1 MPRCPKG
8 TRKNKKTGICENNN
22 NNNKTRKQQLEI
34 KLKKCLDELKK
45 NKNYK
50 NLTEQKNYR
59 KLESKCI
66 ELKYKIENLDTNKHL
81 TEEEVLSIMEPYTID
96 IDSENRESIKERLMA
111 LTYSEKYKSC
121 FSGKKTKNLYY
132 MADDK
137 LACFFKYGDKI

>member
-8 TRKNKKTGICENNN
+8 TRKNKKTGICENNTN
-22 NNNKTRKQQLEI
+22 TRKQQYEI
-34 KLKKCLDELKK
+34 KLKGCLDELKK

-50 NLTEQKNYR
+50 NLTEQKKYR
-59 KLESKCI
+59 KLLYKC
-66 ELKYKIENLDTNKHL
+66 EDLDNKIKNLDTDKHL
-81 TEEEVLSIMEPYTID
+81 TEEEALRIMEPYTID
-96 IDSENRESIKERLMA
+96 IDSENRESIKQKLMA

-137 LACFFKYGDKI
+137 LACFFKYGDQI

>member
-22 NNNKTRKQQLEI
+22 TRKQQLQI
-34 KLKKCLDELKK
+34 KLKGCLDELKK

-50 NLTEQKNYR
+50 NLTEQKKYR
-59 KLESKCI
+59 KLLYKC
-66 ELKYKIENLDTNKHL
+66 EDLDDKIKNLDTDKHL
-81 TEEEVLSIMEPYTID
+81 TEEEVLRIMEPYNVD
-96 IDSENRESIKERLMA
+96 IDSENRESIKQKLMA

>member
-8 TRKNKKTGICENNN
+8 TRKNKKTGICENNTN
-22 NNNKTRKQQLEI
+22 TRKQQHEI
-34 KLKKCLDELKK
+34 KLKKCLDDYAKLR
-45 NKNYK
+45 NKNR
-50 NLTEQKNYR
+50 NLTEQKKYR

-66 ELKYKIENLDTNKHL
+66 ELKDKIENLDTNKHL
-81 TEEEVLSIMEPYTID
+81 TEEEALSIMEPYTID
-96 IDSENRESIKERLMA
+96 IDSENRESIKQKLMA

>member
-22 NNNKTRKQQLEI
+22 TRKQQLEI

-59 KLESKCI
+59 KLESKYI

-96 IDSENRESIKERLMA
+96 IDSENRESIKQKLMA